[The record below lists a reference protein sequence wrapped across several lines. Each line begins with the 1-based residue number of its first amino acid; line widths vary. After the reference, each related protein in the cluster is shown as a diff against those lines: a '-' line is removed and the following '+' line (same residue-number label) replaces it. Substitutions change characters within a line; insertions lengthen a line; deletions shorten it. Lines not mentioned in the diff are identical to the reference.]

1 MIEVYFSQGNIK
13 NSAAQDSEQ
22 SGMIILKSIEII
34 FLILKRSTM
43 TTKTKVI
50 LGLVGAAA
58 AGVVVGLL
66 LAPEKGSDLRKK
78 VKDTAGDWAGH
89 LSDLFTNA
97 KGEISNL
104 KNKGSRVATEAG
116 NTFNNVKESYS

>member
-1 MIEVYFSQGNIK
+1 
-13 NSAAQDSEQ
+13 
-22 SGMIILKSIEII
+22 
-34 FLILKRSTM
+34 M
-43 TTKTKVI
+43 TTKTKLI

-78 VKDTAGDWAGH
+78 VGQTAGDWAGH
-89 LSDLFTNA
+89 LTDLFANA

-104 KNKGSRVATEAG
+104 KGKASRTAD
-116 NTFNNVKESYS
+116 NVTESYS